1 MTGAKSIKCWFGMD
15 WTAKAGGLGVTK
27 RCFPLS
33 ERKAGNIFIIAYY
46 RSFLSSSSTEYGIAR
61 LPQPVPMEMCVL
73 RVPRQSLP
81 PEMPMPYVPAA
92 DGCIHI
98 FFI

>member
-1 MTGAKSIKCWFGMD
+1 MLVRN
-15 WTAKAGGLGVTK
+15 GLERESRRPWRNK
-27 RCFPLS
+27 KMFPAFLS
-33 ERKAGNIFIIAYY
+33 ESGEHLYIAYY

>member
-33 ERKAGNIFIIAYY
+33 ERKAGSIFIIAYY

-73 RVPRQSLP
+73 RVPW
-81 PEMPMPYVPAA
+81 
-92 DGCIHI
+92 
-98 FFI
+98 

>member
-1 MTGAKSIKCWFGMD
+1 MLVQN
-15 WTAKAGGLGVTK
+15 GLDRESRAALAYKKMVS
-27 RCFPLS
+27 RLS

-73 RVPRQSLP
+73 RVPW
-81 PEMPMPYVPAA
+81 
-92 DGCIHI
+92 
-98 FFI
+98 

>member
-1 MTGAKSIKCWFGMD
+1 MEEPARRRKKEAPRRHMPDRESRQG
-15 WTAKAGGLGVTK
+15 TAAGYAGGRGVTK

-33 ERKAGNIFIIAYY
+33 FRKAGNIFIIAYY

-73 RVPRQSLP
+73 RVPW
-81 PEMPMPYVPAA
+81 
-92 DGCIHI
+92 
-98 FFI
+98 

>member
-1 MTGAKSIKCWFGMD
+1 MEEPARRRKKETSPK
-15 WTAKAGGLGVTK
+15 TYAGGLGVTK

-73 RVPRQSLP
+73 RVPW
-81 PEMPMPYVPAA
+81 
-92 DGCIHI
+92 
-98 FFI
+98 